1 MSLWFSALLGLIQ
14 GLTEFLPVSSSGHL
28 AIFQSFFGME
38 NVEESQMLF
47 EVLLHFATLIP
58 VVVVY
63 WADVRDIVAELW
75 CMLRSLFDKKAAE
88 KKNLVVRRLILL
100 AVVATLP
107 LALAVVLDDVVGRLG
122 SSTLFVGIALLCTG
136 CILYVSDRLIT
147 GHKNERNATVKDALL
162 VGLMQLVAILPGI
175 SRSGSTIT
183 AGLFRGFDRKFAVKV
198 SFLLSIPAILGA
210 NILKV
215 GEALRLGIDPGMLP
229 AYLVGMAVAAV
240 SGYFAIR
247 VVRILS
253 DRGRFGRFAYYCW
266 AVGALTVLATIL
278 F

>member
-28 AIFQSFFGME
+28 AIFQRFFGME

-63 WADVRDIVAELW
+63 WVDVRDILAELW
-75 CMLRSLFDKKAAE
+75 CMLRSLFDKKAAAQ
-88 KKNLVVRRLILL
+88 KNLVVRRLILL

-107 LALAVVLDDVVGRLG
+107 LVLAVVLDDVVSRLSG
-122 SSTLFVGIALLCTG
+122 STLFVGIALLCTG
-136 CILYVSDRLIT
+136 CILYAGDHLVT

-215 GEALRLGIDPGMLP
+215 GEAIRMGIDPGMLGV
-229 AYLVGMAVAAV
+229 YLVGMAVAAV

-247 VVRILS
+247 LVRLLS
-253 DRGRFGRFAYYCW
+253 DKGRFGRFAYYCW